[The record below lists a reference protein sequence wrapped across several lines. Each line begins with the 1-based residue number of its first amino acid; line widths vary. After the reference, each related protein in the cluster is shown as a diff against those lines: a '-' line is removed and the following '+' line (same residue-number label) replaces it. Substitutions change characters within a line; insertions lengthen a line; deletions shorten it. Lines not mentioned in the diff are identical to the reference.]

1 MAAAREGSSVC
12 ALNLP
17 YMHFRALHPSRL
29 YCVALF
35 AAVLEA
41 CSGREMIARFL
52 PTASDQRAR
61 SYLALLAR
69 GNRDSAVARLVPELQ
84 TPDAPAHLDS
94 IGRVLHARVLDSLRP
109 VGVQVNDF
117 SGLRR
122 VAISYQLGDTLGW
135 VVAHVTLAERDG
147 DWRVEGVS
155 AYQRQVSLEDEN
167 SFRIVG
173 RPLLAYLWLVCT
185 LIAAAFSLGVAI
197 AVARTRQMPKR
208 WRWVVLAL
216 IGVCQFSLN
225 WSSGAWEFRA
235 LQFQLLS
242 AGFLKSG
249 PFAPWILSF
258 ALPLGAA
265 LSLRRL
271 MGWRVAESEVSTHA
285 GQSPSPEA
293 AP

>member
-1 MAAAREGSSVC
+1 
-12 ALNLP
+12 
-17 YMHFRALHPSRL
+17 
-29 YCVALF
+29 
-35 AAVLEA
+35 
-41 CSGREMIARFL
+41 MIARFL

-69 GNRDSAVARLVPELQ
+69 GNRDSAVARLIPELQ
-84 TPDAPAHLDS
+84 TPDAPVHLDS
-94 IGRVLHARVLDSLRP
+94 IVGVLHARVLDSLRP
-109 VGVQVNDF
+109 VGVQVNES
-117 SGLRR
+117 SGLKR

-135 VVAHVTLAERDG
+135 VLAHVALAERDG

-155 AYQRQVSLEDEN
+155 AYKRQLSLEEEN

-173 RPLLAYLWLVCT
+173 RPLLAYQWLACT

-197 AVARTRQMPKR
+197 AVARTRRMPKR

-216 IGVCQFSLN
+216 IGVGQFSLN
-225 WSSGAWEFRA
+225 WSSGGWEFRP

-242 AGFLKSG
+242 AGFLTSG

-271 MGWRVAESEVSTHA
+271 MGWRVAEFEASTNV
-285 GQSPSPEA
+285 GQSPSPQA

>member
-1 MAAAREGSSVC
+1 MR
-12 ALNLP
+12 
-17 YMHFRALHPSRL
+17 PSRL
-29 YCVALF
+29 HWVALF
-35 AAVLEA
+35 AAVLGA

-69 GNRDSAVARLVPELQ
+69 GSRDSAVARLVPELQ
-84 TPDAPAHLDS
+84 SSDAPAQLDS
-94 IGRVLHARVLDSLRP
+94 IIGVLHGRVLDSLQP
-109 VGVQVNDF
+109 VGVQVNES
-117 SGLRR
+117 SGLKR

-135 VVAHVTLAERDG
+135 IVAHVALAERGG

-155 AYQRQVSLEDEN
+155 AYKRRMSLEEEN

-173 RPLLAYLWLVCT
+173 RPFAAYLWLACT

-197 AVARTRQMPKR
+197 AVARTRRMPKR

-216 IGVCQFSLN
+216 IGVGQFSLN
-225 WSSGAWEFRA
+225 WSTGGWEFRA

-271 MGWRVAESEVSTHA
+271 MRWRVAESEIGMNA
-285 GQSPSPEA
+285 GQSPSLQA